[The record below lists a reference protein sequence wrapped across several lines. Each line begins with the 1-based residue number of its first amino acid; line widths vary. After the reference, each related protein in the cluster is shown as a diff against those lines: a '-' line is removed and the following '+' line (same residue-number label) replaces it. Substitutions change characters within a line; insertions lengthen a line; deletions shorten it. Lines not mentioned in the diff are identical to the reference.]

1 MAIGEHSAGRQSPF
15 ERVLDELD
23 EDDSAAPGKGAALSA
38 ERLWPCASAPISQG
52 YFQAGAVQNLYA
64 ESQSPRESAT
74 PAAKLE
80 KPFAAPN
87 FMEIQTELAAA
98 KNLDELR
105 RLRRRCARSAHP
117 DLVGPKE
124 RPLAEKL
131 MAEVNA
137 AVDRAIKAKRFQG

>member
-23 EDDSAAPGKGAALSA
+23 EDDSAAPDKGAALSA
-38 ERLWPCASAPISQG
+38 ERLWPRANVPVSQS
-52 YFQAGAVQNLYA
+52 YFQGDAVANLYT
-64 ESQSPRESAT
+64 ESQSARESAA

-80 KPFAAPN
+80 KPFAATN

-98 KNLDELR
+98 ENLDELR

-117 DLVGPKE
+117 DLVGSKE

-137 AVDRAIKAKRFQG
+137 AIDRAIKAKRFQR